1 MFLWNL
7 LKKFSKD
14 HEKRQIIR
22 EVIYR
27 LSLDKKQEQLYF
39 ESLDILD
46 DEYLDLF
53 YKKLVALV
61 DIIEEKDTIISG
73 EKQLEKVQEVRER
86 EKKED
91 KVCNT
96 DFNILFDNI

>member
-1 MFLWNL
+1 MFLGSL
-7 LKKFSKD
+7 LKKFSKNS
-14 HEKRQIIR
+14 EKRQIIR

-46 DEYLDLF
+46 DEYLDIF
-53 YKKLVALV
+53 YKKLTALV
-61 DIIEEKDTIISG
+61 DILEEKDIMNFQEQQT
-73 EKQLEKVQEVRER
+73 EKIREIQ
-86 EKKED
+86 KKEETE
-91 KVCNT
+91 KVCNM

>member
-7 LKKFSKD
+7 LKKFSKNN
-14 HEKRQIIR
+14 EKRQIIC

-27 LSLDKKQEQLYF
+27 LSLDKKQEQLYL
-39 ESLDILD
+39 ESLEILD

-53 YKKLVALV
+53 YKKLTALI
-61 DIIEEKDTIISG
+61 DIIEEKDTLTSQKIQTQKIQQIQTQ
-73 EKQLEKVQEVRER
+73 EQKEKVY
-86 EKKED
+86 
-91 KVCNT
+91 NT

>member
-1 MFLWNL
+1 MFLGSL
-7 LKKFSKD
+7 LKKFSKNS
-14 HEKRQIIR
+14 EKRQIIR

-46 DEYLDLF
+46 DEYLDIF
-53 YKKLVALV
+53 YKKLTALV
-61 DIIEEKDTIISG
+61 DILEEKDAISSG
-73 EKQLEKVQEVRER
+73 EQQTMKIREIQ
-86 EKKED
+86 KKEE
-91 KVCNT
+91 KEKEYNT